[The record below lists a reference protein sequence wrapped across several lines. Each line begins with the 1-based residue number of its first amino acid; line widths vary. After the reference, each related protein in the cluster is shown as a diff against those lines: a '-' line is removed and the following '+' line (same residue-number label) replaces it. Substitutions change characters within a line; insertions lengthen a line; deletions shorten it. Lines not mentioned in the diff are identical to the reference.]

1 MACSPPRADIIEH
14 GLDEALA
21 TSRGLLARYET
32 MLTKVSGPKAERLT
46 AIRDDHR
53 AHAERLARYIG
64 PGADAITA
72 APHTEDDTT
81 DTLHDAETAAY
92 DEALTQCSGAAN
104 PQHARLLASI
114 AANRAVHA
122 AVLSG

>member
-21 TSRGLLARYET
+21 TSRTLLGRYEA
-32 MLTKVSGPKAERLT
+32 MLTKVSGPKADRLT
-46 AIRDDHR
+46 AIRDDHA

-72 APHTEDDTT
+72 TPHTEDETT
-81 DTLHDAETAAY
+81 ETLLEAEKAAH
-92 DEALTQCSGAAN
+92 DEALSQCAGAAN

-114 AANRAVHA
+114 AANRAVHT